1 MNPPQNGE
9 DVLDEGVLA
18 NRHKGRTRVI
28 AQYPVAD
35 EENKNSLDPNLCC
48 CQSSIVN
55 SSNEKTETPFNPNT
69 FEHLSA
75 KSTTD
80 GGPTQEKSHGIRQTI
95 SEALQSNTEPD
106 ISALNKAN
114 HSLPDP
120 TKEPIST
127 EKNES
132 PDQDE
137 AHYFPEGGLRAW
149 LVVLG
154 SFSGMTASFGVLNS
168 AGTFQVYLSMNQ
180 LAHESPSAVGW
191 IFSLYAF
198 LTFFCGVQIGPIF
211 DAYGPRWLVFAGT
224 VCLVGG
230 MFGAAESTGKC

>member
-1 MNPPQNGE
+1 MNPPRNEE

-18 NRHKGRTRVI
+18 NRYKGHTRAI
-28 AQYPVAD
+28 AQHPVSD
-35 EENKNSLDPNLCC
+35 EENKSSLNPNLSR
-48 CQSSIVN
+48 CQSSTVN
-55 SSNEKTETPFNPNT
+55 SLKKKAETPFILNG
-69 FEHLSA
+69 FQHLSA

-80 GGPTQEKSHGIRQTI
+80 GGPTQEKSNGFSQTL
-95 SEALQSNTEPD
+95 SEGLQSNTEPD
-106 ISALNKAN
+106 ISALNKSN
-114 HSLPDP
+114 HSLPEP
-120 TKEPIST
+120 PKEPISI

-137 AHYFPEGGLRAW
+137 TLGFPEGGVRAW

-180 LAHESPSAVGW
+180 LADESPSAVGW

-230 MFGAAESTGKC
+230 MFGAAESTSKC